1 VMSEGRK
8 LSGVAEQ
15 GGRRRRRPS
24 GEPPPLVR
32 GIGWQRW
39 AWGLLATVAL
49 GIVLAVAEATGA
61 VTGIDQAVV
70 DAAVDLRSP
79 ALVDVAKVVDVL
91 TAVPLILALRWAIVL
106 ALGILGRFRHAV
118 VFLATFVITD
128 WVASRALHVTL
139 QPPDVEV
146 LADAGTYAFPSASI
160 AALAITLVGLSLVL
174 VPRGI
179 VRRMATWIVHG
190 TLLLVVGA
198 ELILATDYPI
208 PMAFSWLFAT
218 VLAGAA
224 FRTFVP
230 EDVFPVTLRRGGNAA
245 HLDLGGERGEAI
257 VRAMHDQL
265 GLTVTNVEP
274 FGLEGSG
281 GSSPLRMTLDDGARV
296 FAKVYSTSH
305 ARADRWYRV
314 VREVLYGQLEDE
326 TPMGSVRRLVT
337 YEDYALRLL
346 RDAGVGVARTYGV
359 VELAPNREYMLV
371 TEFFEGG
378 RNLSDSDV
386 DDTVIDDGLELVR
399 HLWHSG
405 LAHRDLKP
413 ANLLVVGGRLQL
425 VDVSA
430 LEVRPSPW
438 RQAVDLA
445 NMMLCLALR
454 TDADR
459 VYARATAMFTPDEI
473 AEGFASAVGMAI
485 PTELS
490 EKLKEDGRPLI
501 AAFKELA
508 PAREPVSIQR
518 WSPRRAALTAAV
530 GTGVLV
536 LAGMLVDSV
545 RAGLT

>member
-1 VMSEGRK
+1 MMSEDTT
-8 LSGVAEQ
+8 LSGVAQ
-15 GGRRRRRPS
+15 KARRRRPS

-39 AWGLLATVAL
+39 AWGLLGVVLL
-49 GIVLAVAEATGA
+49 GVLLAIGEATDA
-61 VTGIDQAVV
+61 LTGVDQAVT
-70 DAAVDLRSP
+70 DAAADLRTP
-79 ALVDVAKVVDVL
+79 TLVDVAKAVEL
-91 TAVPLILALRWAIVL
+91 LIAVPLIMVLRWGTVL
-106 ALGILGRFRHAV
+106 ALAVLGRLRHLV
-118 VFLATFVITD
+118 VFLTTFVVTD
-128 WVASRALHVTL
+128 WVVARALHVEL
-139 QPPDVEV
+139 APPDVPV
-146 LADAGTYAFPSASI
+146 LADAGTYAFPSLSL
-160 AALAITLVGLSLVL
+160 AALAITLVGISLVL
-174 VPRGI
+174 VPRGAA
-179 VRRMATWIVHG
+179 RRTATWLLHG
-190 TLLLVVGA
+190 ALFLVVVA
-198 ELILATDYPI
+198 ELILATDYVI
-208 PMAFSWLFAT
+208 PMGFSWVFAS

-257 VRAMHDQL
+257 VRAMRDQL

-281 GSSPLRMTLDDGARV
+281 GSSPLRMTLDDGTRV

-337 YEDYALRLL
+337 YEDYALRSL

-359 VELAPNREYMLV
+359 VELTPNREYMLV
-371 TEFFEGG
+371 TQLFEGG

-386 DDTVIDDGLELVR
+386 DDTVIDGGLNLVKR
-399 HLWHSG
+399 LWDAG
-405 LAHRDLKP
+405 FAHRDLKP
-413 ANLLVVGGRLQL
+413 ANLLVVSGHLQL

-459 VYARATAMFTPDEI
+459 VYARATSVFTPDEI
-473 AEGFASAVGMAI
+473 AEGFASAVGLAI

-490 EKLKEDGRPLI
+490 EKLKTDGRPLI
-501 AAFKELA
+501 DRFKELA

>member
-1 VMSEGRK
+1 MMSEDTR
-8 LSGVAEQ
+8 LSGVAQ
-15 GGRRRRRPS
+15 KAGRRRRPS

-39 AWGLLATVAL
+39 AWGLLATVL
-49 GIVLAVAEATGA
+49 FGVVLAIAEATDA
-61 VTGIDQAVV
+61 VTGLDRAVAN
-70 DAAVDLRSP
+70 AAADLRTPTLVDL
-79 ALVDVAKVVDVL
+79 AKAVNLLV
-91 TAVPLILALRWAIVL
+91 AVPLIMVLRWGTVL
-106 ALGILGRFRHAV
+106 ALAALGRFRHLV
-118 VFLATFVITD
+118 VFLTTFVVTD
-128 WVASRALHVTL
+128 WIVARALHVAL
-139 QPPDVEV
+139 APPDVTV
-146 LADAGTYAFPSASI
+146 LAEAGTYAFPSLSI
-160 AALAITLVGLSLVL
+160 AALAITLVGISLVL
-174 VPRGI
+174 VPRG
-179 VRRMATWIVHG
+179 VARRIATWLLHG
-190 TLLLVVGA
+190 ALLVVVVG
-198 ELILATDYPI
+198 ELILATDYVI
-208 PMAFSWLFAT
+208 PMAYSWLFAT

-257 VRAMHDQL
+257 VRAMRDQL
-265 GLTVTNVEP
+265 GLTVAKVEP

-281 GSSPLRMTLDDGARV
+281 GSSPLRMTLDDGTRV

-314 VREVLYGQLEDE
+314 IREVLYGQLEDE

-337 YEDYALRLL
+337 YEDYALRSL

-359 VELAPNREYMLV
+359 VELTPNREYMLV
-371 TEFFEGG
+371 TQFFEGG

-386 DDTVIDDGLELVR
+386 DDTVIDDGLQLVR
-399 HLWHSG
+399 RLWDAG
-405 LAHRDLKP
+405 FAHRDLKP
-413 ANLLVVGGRLQL
+413 ANLLVVGGHLQL

-459 VYARATAMFTPDEI
+459 VYARATSVFTPDEI
-473 AEGFASAVGMAI
+473 AEGFASAVGLAI
-485 PTELS
+485 PTELA
-490 EKLKEDGRPLI
+490 EKLKADGRPLI
-501 AAFKELA
+501 DRFKELA

>member
-1 VMSEGRK
+1 VMSEDGS
-8 LSGVAEQ
+8 LPGVARKT
-15 GGRRRRRPS
+15 GRRRRPS

-32 GIGWQRW
+32 GAGWQRW
-39 AWGLLATVAL
+39 AWGLLGVVLL
-49 GIVLAVAEATGA
+49 GILLAIGEATGA
-61 VTGIDQAVV
+61 LTGIDRAVG
-70 DAAVDLRSP
+70 DAAVDLRTP
-79 ALVDVAKVVDVL
+79 ALVDVAKAVDLL
-91 TAVPLILALRWAIVL
+91 TAVPLIMALRWGTVL
-106 ALGILGRFRHAV
+106 ALAVLGRFRHLV
-118 VFLATFVITD
+118 VFLATFVVTD
-128 WVASRALHVTL
+128 WVVARALHVAL
-139 QPPDVEV
+139 APPEV
-146 LADAGTYAFPSASI
+146 KALADAGTYAFPSLSI
-160 AALAITLVGLSLVL
+160 AAIGITLVGITLVL
-174 VPRGI
+174 VPRGAA
-179 VRRMATWIVHG
+179 RRTATWLVHG
-190 TLLLVVGA
+190 ALLAVVLA
-198 ELILATDYPI
+198 ELILATDYAI

-218 VLAGAA
+218 VLGGAA

-230 EDVFPVTLRRGGNAA
+230 DDVFPVTLRRGGNTA

-257 VRAMHDQL
+257 VRAMRDQL
-265 GLTVTNVEP
+265 GLAVTNVEP

-281 GSSPLRMTLDDGARV
+281 GSSPLRMTLDDGTRV

-314 VREVLYGQLEDE
+314 MREVLYGQLEDE

-337 YEDYALRLL
+337 YEDYALRSL

-359 VELAPNREYMLV
+359 VELTPNLEYMLV

-386 DDTVIDDGLELVR
+386 DDTVIDGGLDLVR
-399 HLWHSG
+399 HLWDAG
-405 LAHRDLKP
+405 FAHRDLKP
-413 ANLLVVGGRLQL
+413 ANLLVVGGHLQL

-459 VYARATAMFTPDEI
+459 VYARATSDFTPDEI
-473 AEGFASAVGMAI
+473 AEGFASAVGLAI

-490 EKLKEDGRPLI
+490 EKLKADGRPLI
-501 AAFKELA
+501 ERFKELA

-518 WSPRRAALTAAV
+518 WSPRRAALSAAV

>member
-1 VMSEGRK
+1 VMSEDAA
-8 LSGVAEQ
+8 LSGGTQKA
-15 GGRRRRRPS
+15 GRRRRPS

-39 AWGLLATVAL
+39 AWGLLGVVLL
-49 GIVLAVAEATGA
+49 GVILAIGEATDA
-61 VTGIDQAVV
+61 VTGVDRAVTDAAADLRTPTLV
-70 DAAVDLRSP
+70 DFAKAVDL
-79 ALVDVAKVVDVL
+79 LI
-91 TAVPLILALRWAIVL
+91 AVPLIMVLRWGTVL
-106 ALGILGRFRHAV
+106 ALAVLGRFRHLV
-118 VFLATFVITD
+118 VFLTTFVVTD
-128 WVASRALHVTL
+128 WVVARAFHVAL
-139 QPPDVEV
+139 PPPDARV
-146 LADAGTYAFPSASI
+146 LAEAGTYAFPSLSM
-160 AALAITLVGLSLVL
+160 AALAITFVGISVVL
-174 VPRGI
+174 VPRGAA
-179 VRRMATWIVHG
+179 RRTASWLVHA
-190 TLLLVVGA
+190 TLLAVVVA
-198 ELILATDYPI
+198 ELILATDYLI
-208 PMAFSWLFAT
+208 PMSYSWLFAT

-257 VRAMHDQL
+257 VRAMRDQL

-281 GSSPLRMTLDDGARV
+281 GSSPLRMTLDDGTRV

-314 VREVLYGQLEDE
+314 IREVLYGQLEDE

-337 YEDYALRLL
+337 YEDYALRSL

-359 VELAPNREYMLV
+359 VELTPNREYMLV
-371 TEFFEGG
+371 TQFFEGG

-386 DDTVIDDGLELVR
+386 DDTVIDGGLELVR
-399 HLWHSG
+399 RLWDAG
-405 LAHRDLKP
+405 FAHRDLKP
-413 ANLLVVGGRLQL
+413 ANLLVVAGHLQL

-459 VYARATAMFTPDEI
+459 VYARAQSVFTPDEI
-473 AEGFASAVGMAI
+473 AEGFASAVGLAI

-490 EKLKEDGRPLI
+490 EKLEADGRPLI
-501 AAFKELA
+501 DRFKELA

>member
-1 VMSEGRK
+1 MPEDGT
-8 LSGVAEQ
+8 LSGAAQ
-15 GGRRRRRPS
+15 KTGRRRRRPS

-32 GIGWQRW
+32 GAGWQRW
-39 AWGLLATVAL
+39 AWGLLGA
-49 GIVLAVAEATGA
+49 VLFGVLLAIGEATGA
-61 VTGIDQAVV
+61 LTDIDSAVG
-70 DAAVDLRSP
+70 DAAVDLRTP
-79 ALVDVAKVVDVL
+79 ALVDIAKAVDLL
-91 TAVPLILALRWAIVL
+91 TAVSLIMVLRWGTVIAL
-106 ALGILGRFRHAV
+106 AALGRFRHLV
-118 VFLATFVITD
+118 VFLATFVVTD
-128 WVASRALHVTL
+128 WVVARALHVAL
-139 QPPDVEV
+139 DPPDVPV
-146 LADAGTYAFPSASI
+146 LAEAGTYAFPSLSI
-160 AALAITLVGLSLVL
+160 AALAITLIGISLVI
-174 VPRGI
+174 VPRGAA
-179 VRRMATWIVHG
+179 RRTATWLVHG
-190 TLLLVVGA
+190 TLLLVVLA
-198 ELILATDYPI
+198 ELILATDYVI
-208 PMAFSWLFAT
+208 PMGYSWVLAT

-230 EDVFPVTLRRGGNAA
+230 EDVFPVTLQRGGNAA

-257 VRAMHDQL
+257 VRAMQDQL
-265 GLTVTNVEP
+265 GLAVTNVEP

-281 GSSPLRMTLDDGARV
+281 GSSPLRMTLDDGTRV

-314 VREVLYGQLEDE
+314 TREVLYGQLEDE

-337 YEDYALRLL
+337 YEDYALRSL

-359 VELAPNREYMLV
+359 VELTPNREYMLV

-378 RNLSDSDV
+378 RNLSDADV
-386 DDTVIDDGLELVR
+386 DETVVDGGLDLVR
-399 HLWHSG
+399 HLWDAG
-405 LAHRDLKP
+405 FAHRDLKP
-413 ANLLVVGGRLQL
+413 ANLLVVGGHLQL

-459 VYARATAMFTPDEI
+459 VYARATSVFTPDEI
-473 AEGFASAVGMAI
+473 AEGFASAVGLAI

-490 EKLKEDGRPLI
+490 EKLKADGRPLI
-501 AAFKELA
+501 ERFKELA

>member
-1 VMSEGRK
+1 MMSEDTT
-8 LSGVAEQ
+8 LSGVAQ
-15 GGRRRRRPS
+15 KAGRRRRRPS

-39 AWGLLATVAL
+39 AWGLLGVVLL
-49 GIVLAVAEATGA
+49 GVILAIGEATDA
-61 VTGIDQAVV
+61 VTGVDRAVTDV
-70 DAAVDLRSP
+70 ATDLRTP
-79 ALVDVAKVVDVL
+79 TLVDVAKAVDL
-91 TAVPLILALRWAIVL
+91 LIAVPLIMVLRWGTVL
-106 ALGILGRFRHAV
+106 ALAVLGRFRHVV
-118 VFLATFVITD
+118 VFLTTFVVTD
-128 WVASRALHVTL
+128 WVVARALHVEL
-139 QPPDVEV
+139 APPDVPV
-146 LADAGTYAFPSASI
+146 LADAGTYAFPSLSL
-160 AALAITLVGLSLVL
+160 AALAITLVGISLVL
-174 VPRGI
+174 VPRGAA
-179 VRRMATWIVHG
+179 RRTATWLLHG
-190 TLLLVVGA
+190 ALFVVVVA
-198 ELILATDYPI
+198 ELILATDYVI
-208 PMAFSWLFAT
+208 PMAYSWLFAT
-218 VLAGAA
+218 ILAGTA

-257 VRAMHDQL
+257 VRAMRDQL

-281 GSSPLRMTLDDGARV
+281 GSSPLRMTLDDGTRV

-337 YEDYALRLL
+337 YEDYALRSL

-359 VELAPNREYMLV
+359 VELTPNREYMLV

-386 DDTVIDDGLELVR
+386 DDTVIDGGLELVR
-399 HLWHSG
+399 RLWDAG
-405 LAHRDLKP
+405 FAHRDLKP
-413 ANLLVVGGRLQL
+413 ANLLVVAGHLQL

-459 VYARATAMFTPDEI
+459 VYERAQSVFTPDEI
-473 AEGFASAVGMAI
+473 AEGFASAVGLAI

-490 EKLKEDGRPLI
+490 EKLKADGRPLI
-501 AAFKELA
+501 DRFKELA
-508 PAREPVSIQR
+508 PPREPVSIQR

-536 LAGMLVDSV
+536 LAAMLVDSV

>member
-1 VMSEGRK
+1 MSEDGA
-8 LSGVAEQ
+8 LSGVAQ
-15 GGRRRRRPS
+15 RTGRRRRPS

-39 AWGLLATVAL
+39 AYGLLGVVLL
-49 GIVLAVAEATGA
+49 GVLLAIGEATGA
-61 VTGIDQAVV
+61 LTSIDRAVG
-70 DAAVDLRSP
+70 DAAVDLRTP
-79 ALVDVAKVVDVL
+79 ALIDLAEAVDLL
-91 TAVPLILALRWAIVL
+91 TAVPLIMVLRWGTVVAL
-106 ALGILGRFRHAV
+106 AVLGRFRPLV
-118 VFLATFVITD
+118 VFLATFVVTD
-128 WVASRALHVTL
+128 WVVARALHVAL
-139 QPPDVEV
+139 EPPDVTV
-146 LADAGTYAFPSASI
+146 LVEAGTYGFPSLSI
-160 AALAITLVGLSLVL
+160 AALAITLIGISLVL
-174 VPRGI
+174 VPRGAARRI
-179 VRRMATWIVHG
+179 VTWVLHG
-190 TLLLVVGA
+190 TLLAVVLA
-198 ELILATDYPI
+198 ELILATDYVV
-208 PMAFSWLFAT
+208 PMGYSWLFAT

-257 VRAMHDQL
+257 VRAMRDQL

-281 GSSPLRMTLDDGARV
+281 GSSPLRMTLDDGTRV

-337 YEDYALRLL
+337 YEDYALRSL

-359 VELAPNREYMLV
+359 VELTPNREYMLV
-371 TEFFEGG
+371 TQFFEGG
-378 RNLSDSDV
+378 RNLSDSEV
-386 DDTVIDDGLELVR
+386 DDTVIDDGLQLVR
-399 HLWHSG
+399 RLWDAG
-405 LAHRDLKP
+405 FAHRDLKP
-413 ANLLVVGGRLQL
+413 ANLLVVDGHLQL

-459 VYARATAMFTPDEI
+459 VYARATSVFTPDEI
-473 AEGFASAVGMAI
+473 AEGFASAVGLAI
-485 PTELS
+485 PTELAT
-490 EKLKEDGRPLI
+490 KLKADGRPLI
-501 AAFKELA
+501 DRFKELA

-530 GTGVLV
+530 GTGILV

>member
-1 VMSEGRK
+1 VSSEGGRR
-8 LSGVAEQ
+8 SGVADEA
-15 GGRRRRRPS
+15 GHRRRRPS

-32 GIGWQRW
+32 GIDWQRW
-39 AWGLLATVAL
+39 AWGLLATVLFGA
-49 GIVLAVAEATGA
+49 VLAVAEATDA
-61 VTGIDQAVV
+61 VTGVDQALVN
-70 DAAVDLRSP
+70 AAADLRSP
-79 ALVDVAKVVDVL
+79 TLVDVAKAVDVM
-91 TAVPLILALRWAIVL
+91 TAVPLIVAVRCAVVL
-106 ALGILGRFRHAV
+106 ALGLLGRFRHLV
-118 VFLATFVITD
+118 VFLATFVISD
-128 WVASRALHVTL
+128 WVVARALHVTL
-139 QPPDVEV
+139 EPPDVEV
-146 LADAGTYAFPSASI
+146 LNEAGTYAFPSVSI
-160 AALAITLVGLSLVL
+160 AALAITLVGLTLVL
-174 VPRGI
+174 VPRGAA
-179 VRRMATWIVHG
+179 RRTVSWIVHG
-190 TLLLVVGA
+190 ALLVVVAA
-198 ELILATDYPI
+198 ELILATDYLI
-208 PMAFSWLFAT
+208 PMIYSWLFAT
-218 VLAGAA
+218 VLAEAT
-224 FRTFVP
+224 FLTFVP

-257 VRAMHDQL
+257 VRAMGDQL
-265 GLTVTNVEP
+265 GIAVTSVEP

-281 GSSPLRMTLDDGARV
+281 GSSPLRMTLDDGTRV

-359 VELAPNREYMLV
+359 VELTPNREYMLV

-378 RNLSDSDV
+378 RNLSDSEV
-386 DDTVIDDGLELVR
+386 DDTVIDEGLELVR
-399 HLWHSG
+399 RLWHTG

-413 ANLLVVGGRLQL
+413 ANLLVVGGHLQL

-430 LEVRPSPW
+430 VEVRPSPW

-454 TDADR
+454 TDPDR
-459 VYARATAMFTPDEI
+459 VYARATSVFYPDEI
-473 AEGFASAVGMAI
+473 AEAFASAVGLAI

-490 EKLKEDGRPLI
+490 EKLKADGRPLI
-501 AAFKELA
+501 DLFKELA
-508 PAREPVSIQR
+508 PPRDPVSIQR
-518 WSPRRAALTAAV
+518 WSARRAALTTAV
-530 GTGVLV
+530 GIGILV

>member
-1 VMSEGRK
+1 MMSEDGA
-8 LSGVAEQ
+8 LSGAARKT
-15 GGRRRRRPS
+15 GRRRRPS

-32 GIGWQRW
+32 GVGWQRW
-39 AWGLLATVAL
+39 AWGLLGVVLL
-49 GIVLAVAEATGA
+49 GVLLAIGEATGA
-61 VTGIDQAVV
+61 LTGIDRAVG
-70 DAAVDLRSP
+70 DAAVDLRTP
-79 ALVDVAKVVDVL
+79 ALVDVAKAVDLL
-91 TAVPLILALRWAIVL
+91 TAVPLIMVLRWGTVVAL
-106 ALGILGRFRHAV
+106 AVLGRFRHLV
-118 VFLATFVITD
+118 VFLATFVVTD
-128 WVASRALHVTL
+128 WVVARALHVAL
-139 QPPDVEV
+139 EPPDATV
-146 LADAGTYAFPSASI
+146 LAEAGTYAFPSLSI
-160 AALAITLVGLSLVL
+160 AALAITLIGISLVL
-174 VPRGI
+174 IPRGAA
-179 VRRMATWIVHG
+179 RRIASWVVHG
-190 TLLLVVGA
+190 TLLAVVLA
-198 ELILATDYPI
+198 ELILATDYVI
-208 PMAFSWLFAT
+208 PMAFSWVFAL

-230 EDVFPVTLRRGGNAA
+230 EDVFPVTLQRGGNAA

-257 VRAMHDQL
+257 VRAMRDQL

-281 GSSPLRMTLDDGARV
+281 GSSPLRMTLDDGTRV

-314 VREVLYGQLEDE
+314 IREVLYGQLEDE

-337 YEDYALRLL
+337 YEDYALRSL

-359 VELAPNREYMLV
+359 VELTPNREYMLV

-386 DDTVIDDGLELVR
+386 DDTVIDEGLDLVR
-399 HLWHSG
+399 HLWDAG
-405 LAHRDLKP
+405 FAHRDLKP

-459 VYARATAMFTPDEI
+459 VYARATSVFTPDEI
-473 AEGFASAVGMAI
+473 AEGFASAVGLAI
-485 PTELS
+485 PTELAA
-490 EKLKEDGRPLI
+490 KLKADGRPLI
-501 AAFKELA
+501 DRFKELA
-508 PAREPVSIQR
+508 PARDPVSIQR

>member
-1 VMSEGRK
+1 VMSEDAA
-8 LSGVAEQ
+8 LSGGTQKA
-15 GGRRRRRPS
+15 GRRRRPS

-39 AWGLLATVAL
+39 AWGLLGVVLL
-49 GIVLAVAEATGA
+49 GVILAIGEATDA
-61 VTGIDQAVV
+61 VTGVDRAVTDAAADLRTPTLV
-70 DAAVDLRSP
+70 DFAKAVDL
-79 ALVDVAKVVDVL
+79 LI
-91 TAVPLILALRWAIVL
+91 AVPLIMVLRWGTVL
-106 ALGILGRFRHAV
+106 ALAVLGRFRHLV
-118 VFLATFVITD
+118 VFLTTFVVTD
-128 WVASRALHVTL
+128 WVVARALHVAL
-139 QPPDVEV
+139 PPPDATV
-146 LADAGTYAFPSASI
+146 LAEAGTYAFPSLSM
-160 AALAITLVGLSLVL
+160 AALAITFVGISVVL
-174 VPRGI
+174 VPRGAA
-179 VRRMATWIVHG
+179 RRTASWLVHA
-190 TLLLVVGA
+190 TLLAVVVA
-198 ELILATDYPI
+198 ELILATDYLI
-208 PMAFSWLFAT
+208 PMSYSWLFAT

-257 VRAMHDQL
+257 VRAMRDQL

-281 GSSPLRMTLDDGARV
+281 GSSPLRMTLDDGTRV

-314 VREVLYGQLEDE
+314 IREVLYGQLEDE

-337 YEDYALRLL
+337 YEDYALRSL

-359 VELAPNREYMLV
+359 VELTPNREYMLV
-371 TEFFEGG
+371 TQFFEGG

-386 DDTVIDDGLELVR
+386 DDTVIDGGLELVR
-399 HLWHSG
+399 RLWDAG
-405 LAHRDLKP
+405 FAHRDLKP
-413 ANLLVVGGRLQL
+413 ANLLVVAGHLQL

-459 VYARATAMFTPDEI
+459 VYARAQSVFTPDEI
-473 AEGFASAVGMAI
+473 AEGFASAVGLAI

-490 EKLKEDGRPLI
+490 EKLEADGRPLI
-501 AAFKELA
+501 DRFKELA